1 MASSLIHALAVTTPG
16 SDTPTPPVT
25 DSEHAGLV
33 EALGRIPDPRN
44 PHGTR
49 YPLVAL
55 LTVAVCAVLA
65 GATSFAAII
74 DWLYDLD
81 EPDQV
86 RLGFTRGVPAGTTMW
101 RLLTRLDASV
111 VSTALAGW
119 LRSRTPPAP
128 ARPRRYR
135 TVIAVDGKTL
145 RGSRLPAGR
154 QTHLLSALDT
164 STGVVLAQVTVDA
177 KSNEIP
183 AFTPLLDAV
192 EKVLGSL
199 TGVLFVAD
207 ALHTQTGHA
216 EQITRRGAHLLL
228 QAKGNQPT
236 LHAQLKTLPWAQI
249 PVGDR
254 TRDCGHG
261 RKETR
266 TVKAVTLQTPGGI
279 AFPRAQQA
287 ARITRTR
294 TVDGKTSRETAYLIT
309 SLSAAEAQPAD
320 LQKWARAEWLIENQ
334 VHNVR
339 DVTFREDL
347 HQARTGTGP
356 AVMATLRNTAIGW
369 HRVNGDTNIAR
380 ANRRADRRSH
390 DLITAVTSSYPRMQ

>member
-1 MASSLIHALAVTTPG
+1 MSSSLISVLTVTTPSG
-16 SDTPTPPVT
+16 ETPSPPIT
-25 DSEHAGLV
+25 EGERRGLLDAV
-33 EALGRIPDPRN
+33 SVIPDPRD
-44 PHGTR
+44 PHGVR
-49 YPLVAL
+49 YPLAAL

-65 GATSFAAII
+65 GATSFAAIA

-81 EPDQV
+81 EADQQ
-86 RLGFTRGVPAGTTMW
+86 RLGFTRGVPAGTTVW
-101 RLLTRLDASV
+101 RLLIRLDATVISKV
-111 VSTALAGW
+111 LAGW
-119 LRSRTPPAP
+119 LRTRTQPVT

-145 RGSRLPAGR
+145 RGARLPDGR

-164 STGVVLAQVTVDA
+164 STGIVLAQVTVDT

-183 AFTPLLDAV
+183 AFAPLLDAV
-192 EKVLGSL
+192 EAVLGSL
-199 TGVLFVAD
+199 TDVLFVAD

-216 EQITRRGAHLLL
+216 EQITGRGAHLLL

-236 LHAQLKTLPWAQI
+236 LFAQLKAVPWAQI

-254 TRDCGHG
+254 TRDRGHG
-261 RKETR
+261 RRETR
-266 TVKAVTLQTPGGI
+266 TVKAVTVATPGGI
-279 AFPRAQQA
+279 AFPHAQQA
-287 ARITRTR
+287 VRITRTR
-294 TVDGKTSRETAYLIT
+294 IVAGKTSRETAYLIT
-309 SLSAAEAQPAD
+309 SLPAADAQPAD

-356 AVMATLRNTAIGW
+356 AIMATLRNTAIGW
-369 HRVNGDTNIAR
+369 HRIHGEPNIAR
-380 ANRRADRRSH
+380 ATRRADRRSH
-390 DLITAVTSSYPRMQ
+390 DLITAVTSTYPRTQ

>member
-1 MASSLIHALAVTTPG
+1 MASSLIHALTVTTPG

-25 DSEHAGLV
+25 DSERAGLV

-145 RGSRLPAGR
+145 RGSRLPEGR

-164 STGVVLAQVTVDA
+164 STGVVLAQVTVDT

-183 AFTPLLDAV
+183 AFTLLLDAV

-207 ALHTQTGHA
+207 APHTQTGHA

-236 LHAQLKTLPWAQI
+236 LHAQLKTLPWAQV

-254 TRDCGHG
+254 TRDRGHG
-261 RKETR
+261 RRETR

-279 AFPRAQQA
+279 AFPRAQPA

-309 SLSAAEAQPAD
+309 SLSATEAQPAD
-320 LQKWARAEWLIENQ
+320 LQK
-334 VHNVR
+334 
-339 DVTFREDL
+339 
-347 HQARTGTGP
+347 
-356 AVMATLRNTAIGW
+356 
-369 HRVNGDTNIAR
+369 
-380 ANRRADRRSH
+380 
-390 DLITAVTSSYPRMQ
+390 